1 MRRRP
6 TITVQPMG
14 SCAPWLPADK
24 AMIRLRGK
32 WVADLFPPY
41 TRLMATLEERR
52 GELVL
57 VLERVPFDESVT
69 LPNGD
74 ESLKRES
81 SDLKSQ
87 TNQINIDG
95 ESVTI
100 KFLSGDPK
108 K

>member
-32 WVADLFPPY
+32 WVAELFPPY
-41 TRLMATLEERR
+41 TRLMATLEMRR

-57 VLERVPFDESVT
+57 VLEPVPT
-69 LPNGD
+69 LAKGD
-74 ESLKRES
+74 KSLKREG
-81 SDLKSQ
+81 SDLTSETK
-87 TNQINIDG
+87 TITIDG
-95 ESVTI
+95 EPVNLKI
-100 KFLSGDPK
+100 LSGDPK
-108 K
+108 